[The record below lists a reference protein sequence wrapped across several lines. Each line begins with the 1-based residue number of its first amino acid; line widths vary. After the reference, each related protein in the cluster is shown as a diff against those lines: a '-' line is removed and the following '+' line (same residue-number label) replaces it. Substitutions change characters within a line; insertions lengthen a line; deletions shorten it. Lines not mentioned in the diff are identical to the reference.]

1 MTCKSVA
8 VMLSVVALAQ
18 CGHYLLILPFPLS
31 PQYDYRKDRERR
43 DDYRSRDRDYDR
55 GLYVVC

>member
-1 MTCKSVA
+1 
-8 VMLSVVALAQ
+8 MLSVVALAQ
-18 CGHYLLILPFPLS
+18 CGLYLLILPFPLS